1 MPKNNNMTGWII
13 LIAVVVLGYFLIAG
27 NPFAP
32 KDDNGMVPPPAGV
45 VCNKDY
51 TAKVQLL
58 SRNAFER
65 ASLVNT
71 DDTMV
76 YKVWKVVGTTQIP
89 QANLAESGELTI
101 GFDEK
106 FLVVAMT
113 NASLGDA
120 DVRFVSKTFEVDAQ
134 CNSPKGEIFY
144 LEAVPSDIEYTFE
157 HSRITGPNSDSNRIS
172 VAQEGNVN
180 VKAILNGQSR
190 TTTEAIIVFDVERTQ
205 IERIDSSLARANLP
219 NAHTAGAGE
228 RSYAFELGKFD
239 GAKDLNANFD
249 FGAHRNAVTGNYNVS
264 FTIYQYQTGY
274 ENTRTGDW
282 VSTKAIEDNDD
293 EILMPT
299 MTGSVYLVITS

>member
-1 MPKNNNMTGWII
+1 MAKNNNMTGWII
-13 LIAVVVLGYFLIAG
+13 LIAVVVVGYFLIAG

-32 KDDNGMVPPPAGV
+32 TDDNGMVPPPAGV

-51 TAKVQLL
+51 TASVSLM

-71 DDTMV
+71 ADTMV
-76 YKVWKVVGTTQIP
+76 YKVWKLVGTTQIP
-89 QANLAESGELTI
+89 QPALAEGGELKI
-101 GFDEK
+101 GFDEQY
-106 FLVVAMT
+106 LVVAMT

-144 LEAVPSDIEYTFE
+144 LESVPSDIEYIFE
-157 HSRITGPNSDSNRIS
+157 HSRITGPNAVDNTIS

-180 VKAILNGQSR
+180 VRAILNGQSR
-190 TTTEAIIVFDVERTQ
+190 TKTEAIIVFDVERTQ
-205 IERIDSSLARANLP
+205 IERIDSSLAGAKLP

-228 RSYAFELGKFD
+228 RSYAFELGTFD

-249 FGAHRNAVTGNYNVS
+249 FGAHRNALTGDYNVT

-299 MTGSVYLVITS
+299 VTGTLYLTITS